1 MRKIIVN
8 NKFNNKRIQNILQTN
23 FNGLSSTMFYKT
35 LRKKD
40 IKVNGK
46 RISENVYVFEGD
58 VIEIYLD
65 DKFLFKAF
73 NLDIV
78 YEDTNILVVNKPSGI
93 EVIDN
98 FNYSLTKIV
107 QNK

>member
-46 RISENVYVFEGD
+46 RISKNISVFEND
-58 VIEIYLD
+58 LIEIYLD
-65 DKFLFKAF
+65 DKFLFNISKAAWF
-73 NLDIV
+73 LAYI
-78 YEDTNILVVNKPSGI
+78 IKPKVFLS
-93 EVIDN
+93 
-98 FNYSLTKIV
+98 SLWHG
-107 QNK
+107 